1 MKKHLIFL
9 ASVCMLSIVL
19 CGAVS
24 SAYPSNVQITQSAD
38 NLTGY
43 NYSSG
48 NSIFP
53 KKQQT
58 WNRTSTRLQRS
69 I

>member
-19 CGAVS
+19 CGAVT

-38 NLTGY
+38 NLQVIIIPVG
-43 NYSSG
+43 
-48 NSIFP
+48 IQLFQ